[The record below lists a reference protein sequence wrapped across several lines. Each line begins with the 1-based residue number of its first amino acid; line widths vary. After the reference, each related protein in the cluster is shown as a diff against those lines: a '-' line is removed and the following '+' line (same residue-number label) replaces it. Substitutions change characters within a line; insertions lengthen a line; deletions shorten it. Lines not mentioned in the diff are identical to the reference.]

1 MLFIRGAWTV
11 MGGKYEVSAHNYG
24 EVFLSMDEITNSF
37 VRAVW
42 LFFKAVRKYDH
53 AAFEVRK

>member
-1 MLFIRGAWTV
+1 

-24 EVFLSMDEITNSF
+24 EVFLSMDKFTNSF